1 MKPNIM
7 KFKTFYSLFYKH
19 RFKKASF
26 LRKLYLSIILPL
38 KYSYNYFFL
47 QKKIN
52 LNLYAIK
59 KPFLFDKSLDYL
71 FEYFN
76 SDKGEKYV
84 NQYTHP
90 SKKTK
95 IKIQAH
101 GYSKFYQDIF
111 YPIKNEVLNIIE
123 IGSFYGNASAAL
135 FFYFKKS
142 KIYGADINPDM
153 FRYKGNRVESLYV
166 NSSSLS
172 SIKNELI
179 NKKIKFDI
187 IIEDASHML
196 KDQIIS
202 LFYLFPTL
210 NKGGYFIIEE
220 LDFPE
225 TREDMRVNHHAPDL
239 KTILHCILQRKDFK
253 SPYINEK
260 TKKYFLDNLE
270 FIKILRGNMNE
281 MAIIKKK

>member
-1 MKPNIM
+1 M

-26 LRKLYLSIILPL
+26 VRKFYLLVILPF
-38 KYSYNYFFL
+38 KYFYNYFFL
-47 QKKIN
+47 EKKKN
-52 LNLYAIK
+52 LNLFAK
-59 KPFLFDKSLDYL
+59 EKTFLFDKSLDYL

-76 SDKGEKYV
+76 SDKGERYI

-90 SKKTK
+90 SKKNK

-101 GYSKFYQDIF
+101 GYSKFYQEIF
-111 YPIKNEVLNIIE
+111 YPIKNEVLNIME

-135 FFYFKKS
+135 FFYFKNS

-153 FRYKGNRVESLYV
+153 FRYKADRIESLYV

-179 NKKIKFDI
+179 NKNIKFDI

-202 LFYLFPTL
+202 LFYLFPIL

-225 TREDMRVNHHAPDL
+225 TREDMRVNHQAPDL
-239 KTILHCILQRKDFK
+239 KTILISVLEKKDFN
-253 SPYINEK
+253 SQYIDEN
-260 TKKYFLDNLE
+260 TKKYFLENIDY
-270 FIKILRGNMNE
+270 IKIDRGNMNE
-281 MAIIKKK
+281 IAVIKKK

>member
-1 MKPNIM
+1 M
-7 KFKTFYSLFYKH
+7 KFKTFYSLFYSH

-26 LRKLYLSIILPL
+26 LRKFYLSVILPF
-38 KYSYNYFFL
+38 KYLYNYFFL
-47 QKKIN
+47 EKKID
-52 LNLYAIK
+52 LKLFAIK
-59 KPFLFDKSLDYL
+59 HPYLFDKSLDFL

-76 SDKGEKYV
+76 SDKAEKYI

-101 GYSKFYQDIF
+101 GYSRFYHDIF
-111 YPIKNEVLNIIE
+111 YPIRNKELNIIE

-135 FFYFKKS
+135 FFYFKNS

-153 FRYKGNRVESLYV
+153 FRYKSERIENLYV
-166 NSSSLS
+166 NSSSIS
-172 SIKNELI
+172 SIKNEII
-179 NKKIKFDI
+179 NRNIKFDI

-202 LFYLFPTL
+202 LFYLFPIL
-210 NKGGYFIIEE
+210 NNGGYFIVEE

-239 KTILHCILQRKDFK
+239 KSILLSILKKKDFN
-253 SPYINEK
+253 SPYIDEN
-260 TKKYFLDNLE
+260 TKKYFLENIKS
-270 FIKILRGNMNE
+270 IKIFKGNVNE
-281 MAIIKKK
+281 IAIIKKK

>member
-1 MKPNIM
+1 MN
-7 KFKTFYSLFYKH
+7 FKTFYSLFYRH
-19 RFKKASF
+19 RFKKASII
-26 LRKLYLSIILPL
+26 RKFYLSIILPF

-47 QKKIN
+47 EKKMN
-52 LNLYAIK
+52 LNSFAIK
-59 KPFLFDKSLDYL
+59 NPFLFDKDLNFL

-76 SDKGEKYV
+76 SDKGEKYI
-84 NQYTHP
+84 NQYTQP
-90 SKKTK
+90 SKKNK

-111 YPIKNEVLNIIE
+111 YPIKNEKLNIIE

-135 FFYFKKS
+135 FFYFKNS

-153 FRYKGNRVESLYV
+153 FRYKSDRVKSFYV

-172 SIKNELI
+172 SIKNEII
-179 NKKIKFDI
+179 NKNIKFDI

-202 LFYLFPTL
+202 LFYLFPIL
-210 NKGGYFIIEE
+210 NKGGYFIVEE

-225 TREDMRVNHHAPDL
+225 TREDMRTSNDISDL
-239 KTILHCILQRKDFK
+239 KTILINIMEKKDFV
-253 SPYINEK
+253 SPYIDDK
-260 TKKYFLDNLE
+260 SKKYFLDNIE
-270 FIKILRGNMNE
+270 SIKIFRGNMNE
-281 MAIIKKK
+281 VDLLKKK

>member
-1 MKPNIM
+1 MN
-7 KFKTFYSLFYKH
+7 FKTFYSLFYRH

-26 LRKLYLSIILPL
+26 VRKLYLTLILPF

-47 QKKIN
+47 EKKID
-52 LNLYAIK
+52 LNFFAIK
-59 KPFLFDKSLDYL
+59 NPSLFDKSLDFL

-76 SDKGEKYV
+76 SDKGDKYI
-84 NQYTHP
+84 NQYTPP

-101 GYSKFYQDIF
+101 GYSKFYEDIF
-111 YPIKNEVLNIIE
+111 YPIKNEMLNIIE

-153 FRYKGNRVESLYV
+153 FRYKADRVKSLYV
-166 NSSSLS
+166 NSNSLS

-202 LFYLFPTL
+202 LFYLFPIL
-210 NKGGYFIIEE
+210 NNGGYFIVEE

-225 TREDMRVNHHAPDL
+225 TREDMRANHHAPDL
-239 KTILHCILQRKDFK
+239 KNILLSILKKKDFN
-253 SPYINEK
+253 SPYIDAK
-260 TKKYFLDNLE
+260 TKKYFLENLE
-270 FIKILRGNMNE
+270 TIKIFKGNMNE
-281 MAIIKKK
+281 IANIKKK

>member
-1 MKPNIM
+1 M

-26 LRKLYLSIILPL
+26 MRKLYLSTILPF

-47 QKKIN
+47 EKKID
-52 LNLYAIK
+52 LNLLSIK
-59 KPFLFDKSLDYL
+59 KTFLFDKSLDFL

-76 SDKGEKYV
+76 SDKGETYI
-84 NQYTHP
+84 NQYTQP
-90 SKKTK
+90 SKKNK

-111 YPIKNEVLNIIE
+111 NPIKNESLNIIE
-123 IGSFYGNASAAL
+123 VGSFYGNASAAL
-135 FFYFKKS
+135 FFYFKNS

-153 FRYKGNRVESLYV
+153 FRYKSDRVKSFYV

-172 SIKNELI
+172 SIKNEII
-179 NKKIKFDI
+179 NKNIKFDI

-202 LFYLFPTL
+202 LFYLFPIL
-210 NKGGYFIIEE
+210 NKGGYFIVEE

-225 TREDMRVNHHAPDL
+225 TREDMRTSNDISDL
-239 KTILHCILQRKDFK
+239 KTILINIMEKKDFV
-253 SPYINEK
+253 SPYIDDK
-260 TKKYFLDNLE
+260 SKKYFLDNIE
-270 FIKILRGNMNE
+270 SIKIFRGNMNE
-281 MAIIKKK
+281 VALLKKK

>member
-1 MKPNIM
+1 V
-7 KFKTFYSLFYKH
+7 KFKTFYSLFYSH

-26 LRKLYLSIILPL
+26 VRKLYLSIILPF
-38 KYSYNYFFL
+38 KYLYNYFFL
-47 QKKIN
+47 EKKID
-52 LNLYAIK
+52 LKLFAIK
-59 KPFLFDKSLDYL
+59 HPFLFDKSLDFL

-76 SDKGEKYV
+76 SDKGEKYI
-84 NQYTHP
+84 NQYTLP
-90 SKKTK
+90 SKKNK

-101 GYSKFYQDIF
+101 GYSRFYQDIF

-123 IGSFYGNASAAL
+123 IGSFYGNASAAF

-153 FRYKGNRVESLYV
+153 FRYKSDRIENLYV
-166 NSSSLS
+166 NSNSVL
-172 SIKNELI
+172 SIKNEII
-179 NKKIKFDI
+179 NRNIKFDI

-210 NKGGYFIIEE
+210 NKGGYFIVEE

-225 TREDMRVNHHAPDL
+225 TREDMRIDHHAPDL
-239 KTILHCILQRKDFK
+239 KTILLNILEKKDFN
-253 SPYINEK
+253 SPYVDEK
-260 TKKYFLDNLE
+260 NKKYFLDNIE
-270 FIKILRGNMNE
+270 SIKICRGNINE
-281 MAIIKKK
+281 IAILKKK

>member
-1 MKPNIM
+1 MN
-7 KFKTFYSLFYKH
+7 FKTFYSLFYRH
-19 RFKKASF
+19 RFKKAS
-26 LRKLYLSIILPL
+26 LIRKFYLSIILPF

-47 QKKIN
+47 EKKMN
-52 LNLYAIK
+52 LNSFAIK
-59 KPFLFDKSLDYL
+59 NPFLFDKDLNFL

-76 SDKGEKYV
+76 SDKGEKYI
-84 NQYTHP
+84 NQYTQP
-90 SKKTK
+90 SKKNK

-111 YPIKNEVLNIIE
+111 YPIKNEKLNIIE

-135 FFYFKKS
+135 FFYFKNS

-153 FRYKGNRVESLYV
+153 FRYKSDRVKSFYV

-172 SIKNELI
+172 SIKNEII
-179 NKKIKFDI
+179 NKNIKFDI

-202 LFYLFPTL
+202 LFYLFPIL
-210 NKGGYFIIEE
+210 NKGGYFIVEE

-225 TREDMRVNHHAPDL
+225 TREDMRTSNDISDL
-239 KTILHCILQRKDFK
+239 KTILINIMKKKDYV
-253 SPYINEK
+253 SPYIDEK
-260 TKKYFLDNLE
+260 SKKYFLDNIE
-270 FIKILRGNMNE
+270 SIKIFRGNMNE
-281 MAIIKKK
+281 VAILKKK

>member
-1 MKPNIM
+1 MNL
-7 KFKTFYSLFYKH
+7 KTFYSLFYRH

-26 LRKLYLSIILPL
+26 LRKIYLSIILPF

-47 QKKIN
+47 EKKID
-52 LNLYAIK
+52 LNLFAIK
-59 KPFLFDKSLDYL
+59 NPSLFNKSLDYL

-76 SDKGEKYV
+76 SDKGEKYI
-84 NQYTHP
+84 NQYTLP

-101 GYSKFYQDIF
+101 GYSKFYEDIF
-111 YPIKNEVLNIIE
+111 YPIKNKILNIIE

-153 FRYKGNRVESLYV
+153 FRYKADRVESLYV
-166 NSSSLS
+166 NSSSLT

-179 NKKIKFDI
+179 NKNIKFDI

-210 NKGGYFIIEE
+210 NKGGYFIVEE

-225 TREDMRVNHHAPDL
+225 TRDDMSINHHAPDL
-239 KTILHCILQRKDFK
+239 KTILLNIMEKKDFK
-253 SPYINEK
+253 SPYIDEK
-260 TKKYFLDNLE
+260 TKKYFLDNVE
-270 FIKILRGNMNE
+270 FIKIFRGNMNE
-281 MAIIKKK
+281 IAIMKKK

>member
-1 MKPNIM
+1 MNL
-7 KFKTFYSLFYKH
+7 KTFYSLFYRH

-26 LRKLYLSIILPL
+26 LRKIYLSIILPF

-47 QKKIN
+47 EKKID
-52 LNLYAIK
+52 LNLFAIK
-59 KPFLFDKSLDYL
+59 NPSLFNKSLDYL

-76 SDKGEKYV
+76 SDKGEKYI
-84 NQYTHP
+84 NQYTLP

-101 GYSKFYQDIF
+101 GYSKFYEDIF
-111 YPIKNEVLNIIE
+111 YPIKNKILNIIE
-123 IGSFYGNASAAL
+123 IGSFYGNASAAF

-153 FRYKGNRVESLYV
+153 FKYKADRVERLYV

-210 NKGGYFIIEE
+210 NNGGYFIVEE

-225 TREDMRVNHHAPDL
+225 TREDMRANHHAPDL
-239 KTILHCILQRKDFK
+239 KTILISILEKKEFN
-253 SPYINEK
+253 SLYIDEK
-260 TKKYFLDNLE
+260 TKKYFLNNVE
-270 FIKILRGNMNE
+270 SIKIFRGNMNE
-281 MAIIKKK
+281 IAIIKKK